1 MGSNPESRCA
11 VPGDGGRVASDTAPE
26 VARDASPR
34 PVETLTARGLRTRAA
49 LLDAARVVFADSGF
63 AESRIADISRVA
75 GVAHGTFYTYFS
87 SKEEVLHAV
96 MSELQREMASE
107 RPADAAPLAPAAG
120 IEAAHRHYL
129 RKYRTNAALLA
140 TLEQV
145 ATLSDE
151 LRTMRREHRRFF
163 VERTARA
170 IRRWQDAGLA
180 DPGLDATYAASAL
193 GNMVDRFAYVW
204 FVIGEE
210 FDEDTAVE
218 TLTRLWVQA
227 LGLDHEHPLSA
238 PSRRSPESAPRT
250 S

>member
-1 MGSNPESRCA
+1 MSPDTSPEAAR
-11 VPGDGGRVASDTAPE
+11 E
-26 VARDASPR
+26 VSPR

-49 LLDAARVVFADSGF
+49 LLDAARVVFARSGF

-107 RPADAAPLAPAAG
+107 RPAHTAPPSPAQG

-129 RKYRTNAALLA
+129 RMYRTNAALLA

-145 ATLSDE
+145 ATLSED

-163 VERTARA
+163 VDRTARA
-170 IRRWQDAGLA
+170 IQRWQDAGLA
-180 DPGLDATYAASAL
+180 DPGLDPTYTASAL

-210 FDEDTAVE
+210 FEEDKAVE

-227 LGLDHEHPLSA
+227 LGLDHEHP
-238 PSRRSPESAPRT
+238 PSPHRRPRLPGRST
-250 S
+250 STS

>member
-1 MGSNPESRCA
+1 VSPDTSPEAAR
-11 VPGDGGRVASDTAPE
+11 E
-26 VARDASPR
+26 VSPR

-49 LLDAARVVFADSGF
+49 LLDAARVVFARSGF

-107 RPADAAPLAPAAG
+107 RPAHTAPPSPAQG

-129 RKYRTNAALLA
+129 RMYRTNAALLA

-145 ATLSDE
+145 ATLSED

-163 VERTARA
+163 VDRTARA
-170 IRRWQDAGLA
+170 IQRWQDAGLA
-180 DPGLDATYAASAL
+180 DPGLDPTYTASAL

-210 FDEDTAVE
+210 FDEDKAVE

-227 LGLDHEHPLSA
+227 LGLDHEHP
-238 PSRRSPESAPRT
+238 PSPHRRPRLPGRST
-250 S
+250 STS